1 MISKISIVAAAFMI
15 LETQFQQTAAGGLPT
30 IPSEIGYFDTAGY
43 QAKTWSQKLN
53 ELWQQAL
60 AENTS
65 APSLENW
72 NLDGLFKEDIKITFN
87 RSSDEMPEGRL
98 KFNHSQGVLA
108 KI

>member
-1 MISKISIVAAAFMI
+1 
-15 LETQFQQTAAGGLPT
+15 
-30 IPSEIGYFDTAGY
+30 
-43 QAKTWSQKLN
+43 LN

-60 AENTS
+60 ADETEN
-65 APSLENW
+65 PSLENW

-87 RSSDEMPEGRL
+87 RESDEMPKGRL